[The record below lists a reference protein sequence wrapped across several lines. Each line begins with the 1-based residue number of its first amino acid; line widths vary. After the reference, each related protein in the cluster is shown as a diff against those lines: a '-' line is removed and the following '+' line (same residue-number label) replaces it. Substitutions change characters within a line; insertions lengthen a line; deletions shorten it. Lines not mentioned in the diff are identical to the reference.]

1 MKQFWI
7 YSNFSFLKS
16 IFLYEHSDRDNISCV
31 IITFKE
37 DIGTLGRGGYFD
49 QFGII
54 RDVMQNHL
62 CQILSIVAMEKPV
75 STRADDIRDEKVK
88 VNNYFYH

>member
-1 MKQFWI
+1 M
-7 YSNFSFLKS
+7 
-16 IFLYEHSDRDNISCV
+16 
-31 IITFKE
+31 ITFKE
-37 DIGTLGRGGYFD
+37 DIGTQGRGGYFD

-75 STRADDIRDEKVK
+75 STKADDIRDEKVK
-88 VNNYFYH
+88 VTTLESPSIVTLWRFKTADAVSFSKQLVCINSK